1 MIIQLDRYDPQVI
14 EFAQAYLEYYQDEW
28 KSVPI
33 HRLASLEFRKKLNE
47 GGNDSVELG
56 IGFGYDLSRFN
67 KEAYELSKV
76 HRRRYDF
83 PGFNGEAIL
92 IFLRYLDKCYEKEK
106 KIKEAIKGKIYS
118 ELGSKGDVFKRKSP
132 KKSMMTSKSGGRK
145 SSRRTRRTRRRTRRT
160 RRRT

>member
-1 MIIQLDRYDPQVI
+1 MIIQLDRYVPQVI
-14 EFAQAYLEYYQDEW
+14 EFARAYLDYYQDEW

-47 GGNDSVELG
+47 GGYDSVELG

-67 KEAYELSKV
+67 KEAYEQSKKDS
-76 HRRRYDF
+76 RRRYDF
-83 PGFNGEAIL
+83 PKFDGETIL
-92 IFLRYLDKCYEKEK
+92 IFLRYLDKHKNYEKE
-106 KIKEAIKGKIYS
+106 AIIHKFYS
-118 ELGSKGDVFKRKSP
+118 ELGKDGILLKKKSH
-132 KKSMMTSKSGGRK
+132 KKSMTTSKSGGRK